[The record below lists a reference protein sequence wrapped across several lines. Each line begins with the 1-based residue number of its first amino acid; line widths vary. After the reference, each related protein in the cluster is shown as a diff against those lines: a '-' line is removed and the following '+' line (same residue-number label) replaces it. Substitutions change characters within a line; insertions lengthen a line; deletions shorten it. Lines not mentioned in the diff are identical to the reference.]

1 MRVKAHRWE
10 QSMKE
15 GKYVDEEILLLKR
28 KCQSVKADYDLLN
41 DEIPVHG
48 KKIHFCRTP
57 LFDGSFVML
66 LPEHFTQMPEEIAK
80 VRYINIYRPPVILS
94 GPDYDENFGFH
105 LLEDADDGLDELIGQ
120 MQDAVLSLAPETV
133 VYEKGDLVPEGM
145 EGRWFE
151 YKNFT
156 LDEETYNI
164 QFVIRSTNHLLV
176 GTFNCRMAF
185 YDEWKPLVLKALEQ
199 IKEGEGEKI

>member
-1 MRVKAHRWE
+1 MRAKARRWE
-10 QSMKE
+10 QSMRE

-28 KCQSVKADYDLLN
+28 RCQSVKADYDLLN

-105 LLEDADDGLDELIGQ
+105 LLEDVDDGLDELIGK

-133 VYEKGDLVPEGM
+133 VYEKGDLAPGGM

-164 QFVIRSTNHLLV
+164 QFVIRSGNHLLV

-185 YDEWKPLVLKALEQ
+185 YDEWKPLVLKSLEQ
-199 IKEGEGEKI
+199 VKEGEGEKI